1 MRRQTCPGLS
11 VCHIDTTGVQACYN
25 LTQSFCPGNSFSLWP
40 CSINLNF
47 FDLTGWKFRICVSPS
62 PSTTTMTF
70 EIWTVFII
78 LILSVAAFVTERV
91 RHDVIG
97 LLVMVSLGLTGVLT
111 PDELL
116 HGLGNRAVVTIGAMF
131 VLSAALTRTGTVS
144 ALGGKL
150 TELSKGSPFRFLAF
164 SLVTV
169 CVMSAFINNTP
180 VVLVFIPA
188 VLTVCTKVGMSP
200 SKFLMPIS
208 FASMIGGSCT
218 LIGTSSNILVSSISE
233 SAGEGAISMF
243 AFSQVGIFIVIGGMA
258 YLLLLSFRM
267 LPDRVTIASTLSPE
281 AAKQYVTQVR
291 LGPDSNLLGKTL
303 LDTPFGKSG
312 LSVVE
317 LIRGEQIRRLDKQ
330 TPLELDDILLL
341 RGDLNDI
348 LELDR
353 QHSVTITP
361 GLQQGVGD
369 VKRVEMTLFE
379 LMVAP
384 DSNMIGQRCRDVG
397 LREEYDVSI
406 FAIQRRGKH
415 HQKEIGQIELKVGDI
430 LLVRGSIEEATRLR
444 ESKDFILL
452 EGVHEKREERH
463 KAPIAVATI
472 AAIIIFASF
481 GLFPISV
488 LSLGGV
494 AVVFL
499 ARLLTPREVYR
510 SVDWP
515 VLVLI
520 AGMIALGDAM
530 GKSGALDMVA
540 HQLIEAVGSLG
551 PSFTMYIFY
560 LMTAALSLLILNKPA
575 AALMAP
581 LAVILAQQLGVDAKP
596 FVMAVAFAASTA
608 MATPM
613 GYQTNLLVY
622 GPGGY
627 AFKDFVR
634 FGLPL
639 NIFVGIIACIA
650 IPVVWPF

>member
-1 MRRQTCPGLS
+1 MSFEILVVFLILGLS
-11 VCHIDTTGVQACYN
+11 VV
-25 LTQSFCPGNSFSLWP
+25 
-40 CSINLNF
+40 
-47 FDLTGWKFRICVSPS
+47 
-62 PSTTTMTF
+62 
-70 EIWTVFII
+70 
-78 LILSVAAFVTERV
+78 AFVTERV
-91 RHDVIG
+91 RHDLIG
-97 LLVMVSLGLTGVLT
+97 LMVMVLLGLTGVLK

-116 HGLGNRAVVTIGAMF
+116 HGFGNRAVVTIGAMF

-144 ALGGKL
+144 ALSGKL
-150 TELSKGSPFRFLAF
+150 AEYSQGSPTRFLVF

-208 FASMIGGSCT
+208 FASMLGGSCT

-233 SAGEGAISMF
+233 SAGQGAISMF
-243 AFSQVGIFIVIGGMA
+243 EFSQVGIVIVIGGMA

-267 LPDRVTIASTLSPE
+267 LPDRVTIATTLSPD
-281 AAKQYVTQVR
+281 AAKQYVTQVQ
-291 LGPDSNLLGKTL
+291 LGADSRLLGKTL
-303 LDTPFGKSG
+303 AETPFGKSRV
-312 LSVVE
+312 SVVE
-317 LIRGEQIRRLDKQ
+317 LIRGEQIRRLDRK
-330 TPLELDDILLL
+330 TPLEVGDILLV

-353 QHSVTITP
+353 QHAVTITP
-361 GLQQGVGD
+361 QLNQDVGEM
-369 VKRVEMTLFE
+369 KRVEMTLFE

-384 DSNMIGQRCRDVG
+384 DSNLIGQRCSSIG
-397 LREEYDVSI
+397 LRDEYDVSI
-406 FAIQRRGKH
+406 FAIQRRGRH
-415 HQKEIGQIELKVGDI
+415 HQKEIGEIELKLGDI
-430 LLVRGSIEEATRLR
+430 LLVRGSIEEASRLR
-444 ESKDFILL
+444 DSNEFILL
-452 EGVHEKREERH
+452 EGVHEEREERH
-463 KAPIAVATI
+463 KAPIAIATI
-472 AAIIIFASF
+472 AVIIVLASF

-499 ARLLTPREVYR
+499 AKLLTPREVYR
-510 SVDWP
+510 AVDWP

-520 AGMIALGDAM
+520 AGMIALGDGMA
-530 GKSGALDMVA
+530 KTGALDLVA
-540 HQLIEAVGSLG
+540 TQLIAGVGSLG
-551 PSFTMYIFY
+551 PHMTLWIFY
-560 LMTAALSLLILNKPA
+560 IMTGGLSLLILNKPA

-581 LAVILAQQLGVDAKP
+581 LAVILAQQLNVDPKP

-639 NIFVGIIACIA
+639 NIFVGIIACII
-650 IPVVWPF
+650 IPLVWSF